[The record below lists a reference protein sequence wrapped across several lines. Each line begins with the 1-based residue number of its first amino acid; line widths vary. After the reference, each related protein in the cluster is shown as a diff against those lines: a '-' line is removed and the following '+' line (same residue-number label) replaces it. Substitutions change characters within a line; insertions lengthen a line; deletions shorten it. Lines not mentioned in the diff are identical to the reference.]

1 MSDWW
6 ESRSWRQI
14 QTNLREI
21 DMLDIDAERVVA
33 DMRDFSANVL
43 MINAAG
49 IIASYPT
56 QLPFHFQ
63 SPFLKGDSLQEII
76 AACHRAD
83 IRVNARTDFSKV
95 RRPIYEQYP
104 EWAYVSRKGEVV
116 DYNGDV
122 AVCINGEYQQKYALE
137 IIRELLESH
146 DFDGIFFNMGGFQT
160 RDYSGNYYGPCHCAN
175 CQRRFGEMFGLEL
188 PAAEEMGNPVF
199 RKYAAFKDRC
209 LREHHEK
216 VESFIRQLR
225 PDICIAN
232 HRESRRGFIRQESN
246 TAIERPLPHWQYSA
260 SDNTRWATSSF
271 PQMVSSNTTVDFIDF
286 PYRHAAVS
294 PEQQR
299 LRLAQNLANGGSL
312 DFYLIGR
319 LDNHE
324 DRSGFAGVKE
334 IFGYHAANEAQ
345 YADLRSCADV
355 ALLNGPHANQ
365 GEFRGWFRT
374 LVENHFLF
382 DTLMTE
388 VALEL
393 PLEKYRAL
401 VAPDLQAVSD
411 ELAARIDRFV
421 EGGGLL
427 IASGRSGFRDEESEL
442 RSQPGFDCLGIERVK
457 RVRTDARSSYLKWGD
472 GEERWG
478 SAETD
483 LVFLDGPYVYAD
495 YGAAAQLHMKLIPP
509 HNFGPPERCYYE
521 LVTDHPGFSVHPFGK
536 GKAVYVPWLPGSLFH
551 RQGYANTGDFCAV
564 LLEEVAGV
572 APVGGELSPMVE
584 VTLFEKGDGSDRLL
598 HLVNGSG
605 HFGTSFFAPV
615 PMADLEVTV
624 PCAQTPA
631 SVRTL
636 RRGEECDFDWVDG
649 ALTVRILR
657 LGLFE
662 AIAIEAEAVG

>member
-6 ESRSWRQI
+6 ESRNWRQI

-33 DMRDFSANVL
+33 DMRDFSASVL

-76 AACHRAD
+76 AACHRGN

-104 EWAYVSRKGEVV
+104 EWAYVSSKGEVV

-160 RDYSGNYYGPCHCAN
+160 RDYSGNYYGPCHCAG

-188 PAAEEMGNPVF
+188 PTTERMEDPVF
-199 RKYAAFKDRC
+199 RKYSLFKDRC
-209 LREHHEK
+209 LEEHHEK
-216 VESFIRQLR
+216 VESFIRELR

-260 SDNTRWATSSF
+260 SDNTKWATSSF

-299 LRLAQNLANGGSL
+299 LRLAQNLANGGGL

-334 IFGYHAANEAQ
+334 IFGYHAANEGQ
-345 YADLRSCADV
+345 YADLHSCADV
-355 ALLNGPHANQ
+355 ALLNGPHADQ

-401 VAPDLQAVSD
+401 VVPDLQVVSD
-411 ELAARIDRFV
+411 ELTASIDRFV
-421 EGGGLL
+421 EEGGLL
-427 IASGRSGFRDEESEL
+427 IASGRSGFRNEEFEL
-442 RSQPGFDCLGIERVK
+442 RPQPALNCLGIDRVK
-457 RVRTDARSSYLKWGD
+457 RVRTDTRSSYLKWGD
-472 GEERWG
+472 GEERRRG
-478 SAETD
+478 GETD

-495 YGAAAQLHMKLIPP
+495 YAAAAQLYMKLIPP

-521 LVTDHPGFSVHPFGK
+521 LVTDHPGFAVHPFGK
-536 GKAVYVPWLPGSLFH
+536 GKALYVPWLPGSLFH

-564 LLEEVAGV
+564 LLEEIAGV

-584 VTLFEKGDGSDRLL
+584 VTLFEKGDGSGRLL

-605 HFGTSFFAPV
+605 HFGTSFFPPV
-615 PMADLEVTV
+615 PMADLEGVV
-624 PCAQTPA
+624 SCAQEPA
-631 SVRTL
+631 SVQGL
-636 RRGEECDFDWVDG
+636 RQGEACGFDWADG
-649 ALTVRILR
+649 VLVVRIPR
-657 LGLFE
+657 LELFE
-662 AIAIEAEAVG
+662 AIAIETEAVG